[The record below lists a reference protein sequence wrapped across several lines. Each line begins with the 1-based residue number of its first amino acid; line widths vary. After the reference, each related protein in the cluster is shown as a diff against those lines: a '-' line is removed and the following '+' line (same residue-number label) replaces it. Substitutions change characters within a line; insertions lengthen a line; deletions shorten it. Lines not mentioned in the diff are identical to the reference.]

1 MNHRKKRSSFHSML
15 GGFFPATAVFLVA
28 PHHEKR
34 TSPVLTEASNWID
47 TLELKVKKHAIDL
60 LGNGMVSQS
69 GDGGHCFKL
78 GLYFLYKNMHASY
91 YPNFDYFFHLM
102 VVIWIYIYIHIPIP
116 KILDCQ
122 DRSQLDRP
130 TLRHTSSTT
139 PPHPH
144 LPSSS
149 SRAPC

>member
-1 MNHRKKRSSFHSML
+1 ML

-102 VVIWIYIYIHIPIP
+102 VVIWIYIYIYTF
-116 KILDCQ
+116 LYQ
-122 DRSQLDRP
+122 RSWIAKTALN
-130 TLRHTSSTT
+130 
-139 PPHPH
+139 
-144 LPSSS
+144 
-149 SRAPC
+149 